1 MMWHPLAWGPGRQFA
16 PLQCYFKS
24 WAASV
29 FQAAVDKHWPLS
41 APAHA
46 VCPPRLLRRWHPP
59 AVPHAPSHHHP
70 HADDFVPDPFDP
82 SAVELMRALSAKAKP
97 AAHIYPFTMFSYK

>member
-1 MMWHPLAWGPGRQFA
+1 MA
-16 PLQCYFKS
+16 PPCRPS
-24 WAASV
+24 CSI
-29 FQAAVDKHWPLS
+29 S
-41 APAHA
+41 
-46 VCPPRLLRRWHPP
+46 PP
-59 AVPHAPSHHHP
+59 P